1 MINKENLL
9 MLRIA
14 AVAVSSMLLTSLAQA
29 EVKEDCSA
37 KLNGAIRCE
46 FTNTGKKKDSACVVV
61 EMVRL
66 YDADVYSRSSL
77 GGKGAVLS
85 SDKICSGLVE
95 PQDVRERTPS
105 VSWTTNGIAMSP
117 YEFCDSDNP
126 WFKAPQNCLM
136 RTTTVP
142 N

>member
-1 MINKENLL
+1 MHKIVAL
-9 MLRIA
+9 
-14 AVAVSSMLLTSLAQA
+14 AVSSMLLASLAQA

-37 KLNGAIRCE
+37 KLNGSITCE
-46 FTNTGKKKDSACVVV
+46 FTNTGKKKDSMCVVL

-85 SDKICSGLVE
+85 SDKICSGIVE

-105 VSWTTNGIAMSP
+105 ASWTVNGISMSP

-126 WFKAPQNCLM
+126 WFKAPENCLM
-136 RTTTVP
+136 KTTAVP

>member
-1 MINKENLL
+1 MNK
-9 MLRIA
+9 IA
-14 AVAVSSMLLTSLAQA
+14 ALAVSSMLLASVALA

-37 KLNGAIRCE
+37 QLNGAVRCE

-66 YDADVYSRSSL
+66 YNADVYSRSSL

-95 PQDVRERTPS
+95 PQDVRERASS
-105 VSWTTNGIAMSP
+105 VSWAVNGLPMTP
-117 YEFCDSDNP
+117 YQFCDSNNP
-126 WFKAPQNCLM
+126 WFKAPENCLM
-136 RTTTVP
+136 KTTTVP
-142 N
+142 D